1 MREIDCNCGIPSP
14 TAGGSPTRGDHPGG
28 LWDPFTHGGGITPR
42 VQRSVGSLHPRRGD
56 HPACPA
62 VCGIPSPTAGGS
74 PRVSGGL
81 WDPFTHCGEITLR
94 VRRSVGS
101 LHPRRGDHPACPA
114 VCGIPSSTGNHY
126 ECQFSGQDN

>member
-14 TAGGSPTRGDHPGG
+14 TAGGSPRVSGG